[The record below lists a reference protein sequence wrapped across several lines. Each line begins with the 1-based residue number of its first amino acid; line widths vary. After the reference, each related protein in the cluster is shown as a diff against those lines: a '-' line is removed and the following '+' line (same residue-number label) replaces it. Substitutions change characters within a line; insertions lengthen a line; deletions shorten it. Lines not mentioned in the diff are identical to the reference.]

1 MEINFKT
8 RMFRATAVDHSS
20 SIGLQRLVQD
30 YIGQS
35 SQLSDFYDHPP
46 TIEGFRRLL
55 ADKPYERFDR
65 KKLSG
70 VLLKQA
76 GSVENTSELSIRNI
90 KALNEAK
97 VYTVTTGH
105 QLCLFTGPL
114 YFIYKIC
121 SVIKLSQRLSE
132 EIKDARFVPVFWL
145 ASEDHDFAEVNY
157 MHVFGKKI
165 EWHSG
170 QSGAVGNF
178 KTAEL
183 AEVKDQFATVVGDS
197 TNAKT
202 LVSLFEKAYLQH
214 KTLAQATRF
223 LVNSLFGEYG
233 LVIADGQDAEL
244 KQEFKKE
251 FGSDVLEQLAYK
263 NVSETVTRL
272 KKLGYEAQVNPREV
286 NVFYLAEGVRARI
299 DKKAEGYEATGTG
312 QSWSREEMRALIEQE
327 PQKLS
332 PNVTLRPAYQQKVLP
347 NIAYI
352 GGAGELAYWLEYK
365 AMFDKLD
372 LLFPVLVLRDS
383 FTVLDQPTITKME
396 KLGVNIEDL
405 FQEEDKLIM
414 TFQAKHD
421 RIFSAAEE
429 KKALTGIFDRLSE
442 KIKQVDQTLQGST
455 AAELQKGLKSLEALE
470 AKANRALKA
479 KSETELN
486 QLRALRAK
494 VYPEGIPQ
502 ERHENF
508 SSLYL
513 RHGNAFIGQIIEQC
527 DVFRKKHLV
536 LSEETN

>member
-1 MEINFKT
+1 
-8 RMFRATAVDHSS
+8 MFRATAVDYSS

-132 EIKDARFVPVFWL
+132 EIKEARFVPVFWL
-145 ASEDHDFAEVNY
+145 ASEDHDFAEVNH

-183 AEVKDQFATVVGDS
+183 AAIKEQFASVVGDS
-197 TNAKT
+197 SNAKT
-202 LVSLFEKAYLQH
+202 LVSLFEKAYIEH
-214 KTLAQATRF
+214 KSLANATRF

-233 LVIADGQDAEL
+233 LVITDGQDPEL
-244 KQEFKKE
+244 KQDFTKE
-251 FGSDVLEQLAYK
+251 FSNDVLEYLVYK

-383 FTVLDQPTITKME
+383 FTVLDQPTITRMG
-396 KLGVNIEDL
+396 KLGVGIEDL

-455 AAELQKGLKSLEALE
+455 AAELQKGLKSFEALE

-513 RHGNAFIGQIIEQC
+513 RHGNAFISQIIEQC
-527 DVFRKKHLV
+527 DVFRKKHMV